1 MSADEINKGDDP
13 LEPPR
18 ARTRTQGSVPMQP
31 DQDRAP
37 EQDLASE
44 QDQTPED
51 ETKRKFR
58 EALAAKQGRKGE
70 DHIDNPQQHVHTQG
84 PVETKRTFRRKTG

>member
-13 LEPPR
+13 LDTSR
-18 ARTRTQGSVPMQP
+18 AGTRTRGSAPMEP

-37 EQDLASE
+37 EQDQAPG
-44 QDQTPED
+44 QDQTLED

-58 EALAAKQGRKGE
+58 EALDAKQGRKGE